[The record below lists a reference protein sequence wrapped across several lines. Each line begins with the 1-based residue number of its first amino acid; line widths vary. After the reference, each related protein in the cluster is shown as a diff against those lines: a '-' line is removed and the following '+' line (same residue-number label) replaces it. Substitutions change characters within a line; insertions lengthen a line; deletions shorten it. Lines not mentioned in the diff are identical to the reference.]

1 MSDDNLYYDLA
12 QRIEDSFSEI
22 ENDITVDFRKNNEEY
37 HALYQKI
44 SDLKAAHPV
53 ISNIME
59 GEGDIS
65 LTAVE
70 HKVVTEYFRLQFKLE
85 TMERQQLYFR
95 GHTDCMAYLK
105 KIDAL

>member
-1 MSDDNLYYDLA
+1 MSDINSYYDLA

-53 ISNIME
+53 ISKIME

-65 LTAVE
+65 LTAEE
-70 HKVVTEYFRLQFKLE
+70 HKAVTEYFHLQFKIE

-105 KIDAL
+105 RIGAI